1 MADTVDRLDIEIQAQ
16 AASAVA
22 EVDKLYDALERVAN
36 VLNIAT
42 SSFTNAKTAIQGT
55 ARAMRSMAKIT
66 MPNLT
71 TITQQMDALS
81 QAGANGAGLGS
92 TLSGA
97 SDQFYVLERASTEAG
112 KSMSAMNPI
121 IKGIDTA
128 FKGLVTVVGEVS
140 HHIGSVAGF
149 MVSNFT
155 TIGRAASALGR
166 VKSLMGGILGP
177 LIGFYGVRSLVTL
190 GKDAVEL
197 ASDLTEVQNVV
208 DHAFGLEGAKAVETF
223 VETSKEQ
230 FGLAEL
236 AAKQYSSRFQ
246 AMGKSMG
253 ITTDM
258 VAKAHDNVRDHM
270 VQAYQDTGDEMG
282 AMALNLTKL
291 TADMASF
298 YNEDQAHVAQA
309 LQSVFTGQTRSLRQ
323 YGIDLTQVNL
333 QEWAAKQGIDAK
345 IDSMTQAEKAMLRYQ
360 YIMAQTS
367 MVQGDFARTADTWA
381 NQIRLLKQNFQAL
394 GSVIGGVVIN
404 VFKPLITWMNNA
416 MSSVIAFAET
426 IANALGKIFGWTIRG
441 TAGGGGGGEA
451 GLGDL
456 SGGLEDVGN
465 AADGAGGSLGN
476 ANKEAKEL
484 KRTLLGFDEI
494 NKLNDVSNPSSGSGG
509 SGGGGSGGG
518 GGAGGGGATA
528 GDFELVK
535 TETIFDQFESNI
547 HTLYG
552 LGKKISGTLSDMME
566 SIDWQAI
573 YKKARNF
580 GSGLAEFLNGLI
592 SPRLFRNLGITI
604 AGAINTVLNA
614 KDAFLS
620 RFNFKNLGQ
629 SLGDGIMGFFE
640 TWDAGLEAKVF
651 YKAVNG
657 IVDTIWA
664 ALDEIGP
671 TGFSFIGTKISSC
684 VRDAIKG
691 IEWKTKVYPAAEE
704 FGTDLAAFMN
714 GLFKPSTF
722 SAVGDTIAKFLNTEL
737 RTLSA
742 WARKFEWDSFGR
754 SLAAGLKRFL
764 FSFDWNLAASTFT
777 KLASGIITAAG
788 EAIDSFASGNGF
800 YVLGRKISLAIR
812 SIPWDTLLAS
822 AGRVLWN
829 AFNGAIDGARGLFS
843 DTPFEEA
850 ITDLQEALNG
860 IAEKINFPAIASG
873 VESIVTALAPVG
885 EGFAKGFVAAFAG
898 LAEIGVGV
906 LNGIG
911 FAFQII
917 AGALNKLDPEIL
929 KGIGIGLG
937 VIAGSLVVMKI
948 ATGVAGIITSIAG
961 ALGLAGLSGG
971 AASAGIAGATTAISE
986 GAAIIGGT
994 KVMTMIT
1001 SLGQLAQAFF
1011 MNAGASVDFTQKV
1024 QHAMDTDNRNAFTG
1038 LINSMMVLKDEG
1050 VITGKTFNDL
1060 YGYMNSNET
1069 KGKSLADVA
1078 YVLGQKLGV
1087 AGVSTDILNKNQE
1100 KLSGVMDTI
1109 GVKGSKQETIFSK
1122 LTQGIQEAS
1131 KAGSQVHSSGFGGL
1145 GKSFDDIGS
1154 KATDAKKNT
1163 GNFGTGVAGFVGGIV
1178 AQTITMALMGT
1189 AYKNIGDKA
1198 TEAQSPIEGLK
1209 TKITEMVTSIS
1220 TNSSTAKKDSGTLA
1234 SNITDT
1240 FSETIR
1246 GGADV
1251 AKKAAQEGMV
1261 TPTLTTL
1268 QDGFGL
1274 HSPSTVMRDYGI
1286 NLDQG
1291 LANGVTGSASLV
1303 TTALATMIATMKN
1316 AMTTFANSTKAIGT
1330 TAVTNFKTGLE
1341 SVAMPDLG
1349 KKARDSINSTYTSA
1363 KGSFYTAGR
1372 DMANALKNG
1381 ADSVGGF
1388 VNLGAEV
1395 KGAMGDYAKSGSS
1408 NPFYG
1413 IGKTIVSALNAGLK
1427 SEAIAHLGYE
1437 KRTPQIISVG
1447 GKSQSVDTWVAK
1459 WYASGGFPNYGEM
1472 FIANERG
1479 PEMIGKFGNKNVVA
1493 NNQQITDGIK
1503 SAVIEGMMAVASAG
1517 AFGSSNDGTPLV
1529 LNATIKTPDGDV
1541 LARVVERAQARR
1553 DARYYTTSIR

>member
-42 SSFTNAKTAIQGT
+42 GSFTNAKTAIQGT
-55 ARAMRSMAKIT
+55 ARAMRSMAKIN

-92 TLSGA
+92 SLSGA
-97 SDQFYVLERASTEAG
+97 SNAFYVLERSSSEAN
-112 KSMSAMNPI
+112 KSMSAMTPVV
-121 IKGIDTA
+121 KGIETA
-128 FKGLVTVVGEVS
+128 FKGLMTVTEAVAHS
-140 HHIGSVAGF
+140 IGSVAGF

-155 TIGRAASALGR
+155 TIGRAASGLGK
-166 VKSLMGGILGP
+166 VKSLMSGILGP

-208 DHAFGLEGAKAVETF
+208 DHAFGLEGAKAVEDF
-223 VETSKEQ
+223 VATSKEN

-253 ITTDM
+253 ITSDM

-441 TAGGGGGGEA
+441 TAGGGGGDA

-456 SGGLEDVGN
+456 SGGLEDVGD

-518 GGAGGGGATA
+518 GAGGGGGATA

-535 TETIFDQFESNI
+535 TESIFDQFESNI

-566 SIDWQAI
+566 SIDWQAV

-592 SPRLFRNLGITI
+592 SPRLFRDLGITI

-614 KDAFLS
+614 KDAFLN

-651 YKAVNG
+651 YKTVNG
-657 IVDTIWA
+657 IVDTIWT
-664 ALDEIGP
+664 ALDRIGT
-671 TGFSFIGTKISSC
+671 TGFSFIGTKISTC
-684 VRDAIKG
+684 IKEAIEG
-691 IEWKTKVYPAAEE
+691 IEWEKKVFPAAEE

-722 SAVGDTIAKFLNTEL
+722 SAVGETIAKFLNTEL
-737 RTLSA
+737 RTLVA
-742 WARKFEWDSFGR
+742 WAGKFQWDSFGR

-764 FSFDWNLAASTFT
+764 FRFDWNLAASTFT
-777 KLASGIITAAG
+777 KLAKGIITAAE
-788 EAIDSFASGNGF
+788 EAIDTFASGNGF
-800 YVLGRKISLAIR
+800 YVIGRRISTAIR
-812 SIPWDTLLAS
+812 NIPWDTLLAS
-822 AGRVLWN
+822 VGRVLWK
-829 AFNGAIDGARGLFS
+829 ALNGAIDVARGLF
-843 DTPFEEA
+843 DGTPVSKA
-850 ITDLQEALNG
+850 IEDLKKKLNEVAG
-860 IAEKINFPAIASG
+860 KIDFPKIASG
-873 VESIVTALAPVG
+873 IESIVKALSPAVS
-885 EGFAKGFVAAFAG
+885 GFAKGFVEAFGG
-898 LAEIGVGV
+898 LADIGVMV

-911 FAFQII
+911 VALEII
-917 AGALNKLDPEIL
+917 ANALNKLDPDLIE
-929 KGIGIGLG
+929 KIGKGLG
-937 VIAGSLVVMKI
+937 VMAASLGAMKL
-948 ATGVAGIITSIAG
+948 ANGVAGVITSVTSALGFAGSAG
-961 ALGLAGLSGG
+961 ATAATGLGQAT
-971 AASAGIAGATTAISE
+971 AAVEVGATTAMTVGE
-986 GAAIIGGT
+986 QWLT
-994 KVMTMIT
+994 KLYG
-1001 SLGQLAQAFF
+1001 LGNGFF
-1011 MNAGASVDFTQKV
+1011 FNAGAS
-1024 QHAMDTDNRNAFTG
+1024 AAFTEAVEHTFTVDKNDAYVG
-1038 LINSMMVLKDEG
+1038 LSNALMTLYDNE
-1050 VITGKTFNDL
+1050 VISTAEFQALEK
-1060 YGYMNSNET
+1060 YMGSTEL
-1069 KGKSLADVA
+1069 KGKSLSEVA
-1078 YVLGQKLGV
+1078 FSLGQKLGEV
-1087 AGVSTDILNKNQE
+1087 GVTTEDLTKNEGDLNK
-1100 KLSGVMDTI
+1100 VMGMFIKNGGDKQAILDNISRGI
-1109 GVKGSKQETIFSK
+1109 GSVNTEGSK
-1122 LTQGIQEAS
+1122 AS
-1131 KAGSQVHSSGFGGL
+1131 NTGFGGL
-1145 GKSFDDIGS
+1145 LKTMLGIGDNAETS
-1154 KATDAKKNT
+1154 DAKTAEFKKKLWT
-1163 GNFGTGVAGFVGGIV
+1163 MAGGMAAQGLLLAIAGTTFVGIGNKADENGTKVAGFSLAFDGLIKYFTNKKKDFESGGE
-1178 AQTITMALMGT
+1178 ALMTG
-1189 AYKNIGDKA
+1189 A
-1198 TEAQSPIEGLK
+1198 TNGVETGEAGLSAAVLGASQDAQK
-1209 TKITEMVTSIS
+1209 TFTSDNGI
-1220 TNSSTAKKDSGTLA
+1220 N
-1234 SNITDT
+1234 
-1240 FSETIR
+1240 
-1246 GGADV
+1246 
-1251 AKKAAQEGMV
+1251 
-1261 TPTLTTL
+1261 
-1268 QDGFGL
+1268 
-1274 HSPSTVMRDYGI
+1274 SPSTVYKGYGE
-1286 NLDQG
+1286 NLMSG
-1291 LANGVTGSASLV
+1291 LANGVTGQQSVV
-1303 TTALATMIATMKN
+1303 TTALKN
-1316 AMTTFANSTKAIGT
+1316 IIDALKTTMTTFANSTKAIGT

-1372 DMANALKNG
+1372 DMANALKSG

-1408 NPFYG
+1408 NPFYS

-1427 SEAIAHLGYE
+1427 SEAIARLGYE

-1447 GKSQSVDTWVAK
+1447 GKSQSVDTWIAK
-1459 WYASGGFPNYGEM
+1459 WYASGGFPNYGEVYV
-1472 FIANERG
+1472 ANEAG
-1479 PEMIGKFGNKNVVA
+1479 PEMIGKFGHKNVVA

-1503 SAVIEGMMAVASAG
+1503 AAVIEGMMAVASAG
-1517 AFGSSNDGTPLV
+1517 AFGSSNDSTPLV

-1541 LARVVERAQARR
+1541 LARIVERAQARR

>member
-42 SSFTNAKTAIQGT
+42 GSFTNAKTAIRGT
-55 ARAMRSMAKIT
+55 ARAMRSMAKIS

-81 QAGANGAGLGS
+81 QAGTNGAGLGS

-97 SDQFYVLERASTEAG
+97 SNAFYVLERSSTEAG
-112 KSMSAMNPI
+112 RSMSAMNPI

-208 DHAFGLEGAKAVETF
+208 DHAFGLEGAKAVEDF
-223 VETSKEQ
+223 VATSKEN

-253 ITTDM
+253 ITSDM

-494 NKLNDVSNPSSGSGG
+494 NKLNEVSTPSSGSGG

-518 GGAGGGGATA
+518 GGAGGGGASA
-528 GDFELVK
+528 GDFELVQ
-535 TETIFDQFESNI
+535 TESIFDKFKSNI
-547 HTLYG
+547 GSLYELGDYIGDTISDTL
-552 LGKKISGTLSDMME
+552 KKIKWNEVFLAAQSFGT
-566 SIDWQAI
+566 
-573 YKKARNF
+573 
-580 GSGLAEFLNGLI
+580 GLASFLNGLI
-592 SPRLFRNLGITI
+592 QPELFSETSGFI
-604 AGAINTVLNA
+604 ANAINTVLNA
-614 KDAFLS
+614 ENAFLDVFS
-620 RFNFKNLGQ
+620 FKNLGV
-629 SLGDGIMGFFE
+629 SIAAGITTFFE
-640 TWDAGLEAKVF
+640 TFDFGLEAKVF
-651 YKAVNG
+651 YKSVNG
-657 IVDTIWA
+657 IARTIRFAAENVDWSS
-664 ALDEIGP
+664 IGV
-671 TGFSFIGTKISSC
+671 KITEC
-684 VRDAIKG
+684 VRNALGGIK
-691 IEWKTKVYPAAEE
+691 WKEEVFPAVENV
-704 FGTDLAAFMN
+704 GTALANFLN
-714 GLFKPSTF
+714 GLINEETF
-722 SAVGDTIAKFLNTEL
+722 GKIGESVGNVLNSALKFLNTWG
-737 RTLSA
+737 TT
-742 WARKFEWDSFGR
+742 FEWDKFGI
-754 SLAAGLKRFL
+754 SLAAGFR
-764 FSFDWNLAASTFT
+764 SFIATFDFKMTAQNFQTFATGILSSASAAISNVDWVDLGYKIRN
-777 KLASGIITAAG
+777 
-788 EAIDSFASGNGF
+788 AILMIDWKVVFASVGDFIVKALNAVIDLAGGLFDLTKFSEGVKALVDALLPAGNGF
-800 YVLGRKISLAIR
+800 
-812 SIPWDTLLAS
+812 AS
-822 AGRVLWN
+822 
-829 AFNGAIDGARGLFS
+829 
-843 DTPFEEA
+843 
-850 ITDLQEALNG
+850 
-860 IAEKINFPAIASG
+860 
-873 VESIVTALAPVG
+873 
-885 EGFAKGFVAAFAG
+885 GFVAAFSG
-898 LAEIGVGV
+898 LAEIGAGV

-911 FAFQII
+911 LAFQVI

-929 KGIGIGLG
+929 KGIGTGLG
-937 VIAGSLVVMKI
+937 IIAGSLVIMKI

-986 GAAIIGGT
+986 GAAI
-994 KVMTMIT
+994 
-1001 SLGQLAQAFF
+1001 
-1011 MNAGASVDFTQKV
+1011 
-1024 QHAMDTDNRNAFTG
+1024 
-1038 LINSMMVLKDEG
+1038 
-1050 VITGKTFNDL
+1050 
-1060 YGYMNSNET
+1060 
-1069 KGKSLADVA
+1069 
-1078 YVLGQKLGV
+1078 
-1087 AGVSTDILNKNQE
+1087 
-1100 KLSGVMDTI
+1100 
-1109 GVKGSKQETIFSK
+1109 
-1122 LTQGIQEAS
+1122 
-1131 KAGSQVHSSGFGGL
+1131 
-1145 GKSFDDIGS
+1145 
-1154 KATDAKKNT
+1154 
-1163 GNFGTGVAGFVGGIV
+1163 
-1178 AQTITMALMGT
+1178 
-1189 AYKNIGDKA
+1189 
-1198 TEAQSPIEGLK
+1198 
-1209 TKITEMVTSIS
+1209 
-1220 TNSSTAKKDSGTLA
+1220 
-1234 SNITDT
+1234 
-1240 FSETIR
+1240 
-1246 GGADV
+1246 
-1251 AKKAAQEGMV
+1251 
-1261 TPTLTTL
+1261 
-1268 QDGFGL
+1268 
-1274 HSPSTVMRDYGI
+1274 
-1286 NLDQG
+1286 
-1291 LANGVTGSASLV
+1291 
-1303 TTALATMIATMKN
+1303 
-1316 AMTTFANSTKAIGT
+1316 
-1330 TAVTNFKTGLE
+1330 
-1341 SVAMPDLG
+1341 
-1349 KKARDSINSTYTSA
+1349 
-1363 KGSFYTAGR
+1363 
-1372 DMANALKNG
+1372 
-1381 ADSVGGF
+1381 
-1388 VNLGAEV
+1388 
-1395 KGAMGDYAKSGSS
+1395 
-1408 NPFYG
+1408 
-1413 IGKTIVSALNAGLK
+1413 
-1427 SEAIAHLGYE
+1427 
-1437 KRTPQIISVG
+1437 
-1447 GKSQSVDTWVAK
+1447 
-1459 WYASGGFPNYGEM
+1459 
-1472 FIANERG
+1472 
-1479 PEMIGKFGNKNVVA
+1479 
-1493 NNQQITDGIK
+1493 
-1503 SAVIEGMMAVASAG
+1503 
-1517 AFGSSNDGTPLV
+1517 
-1529 LNATIKTPDGDV
+1529 
-1541 LARVVERAQARR
+1541 
-1553 DARYYTTSIR
+1553 

>member
-42 SSFTNAKTAIQGT
+42 GSFTNAKTAIQGT
-55 ARAMRSMAKIT
+55 ARAMRSMAKIS

-81 QAGANGAGLGS
+81 QAGAGGSAISGVSSVFTVLSNTSNDANQAMSGLGGTAS
-92 TLSGA
+92 SVSDAFDGLMNVVSGVA
-97 SDQFYVLERASTEAG
+97 S
-112 KSMSAMNPI
+112 
-121 IKGIDTA
+121 GI
-128 FKGLVTVVGEVS
+128 GN
-140 HHIGSVAGF
+140 VAQSI
-149 MVSNFT
+149 VSNFT
-155 TIGRAASALGR
+155 LMGRAVTTFNR
-166 VKSLMGGILGP
+166 IKSSLTGILGA
-177 LIGFYGVRSLVTL
+177 LIGFYGVRSLVML

-223 VETSKEQ
+223 VGTSKEQ
-230 FGLAEL
+230 YGLAEL

-253 ITTDM
+253 ITADM

-404 VFKPLITWMNNA
+404 VFKPLITWLNNA

-441 TAGGGGGGEA
+441 TAGGGGGEA

-456 SGGLEDVGN
+456 SGGLEDVGD

-494 NKLNDVSNPSSGSGG
+494 NKLNAVSDPSSGSGG

-518 GGAGGGGATA
+518 GAGGGGGATA
-528 GDFELVK
+528 GDFTLVK
-535 TETIFDQFESNI
+535 TESIFDQYKSEIDNLYELGGYISDVLTN
-547 HTLYG
+547 TL
-552 LGKKISGTLSDMME
+552 KKINWDKVYAVADG
-566 SIDWQAI
+566 
-573 YKKARNF
+573 F
-580 GSGLAEFLNGLI
+580 GFGLARFLNGLI
-592 SPRLFRNLGITI
+592 TPELFSEVGKTVAGSLNVALRILNRFGTTFDWKNFGASLG
-604 AGAINTVLNA
+604 AGLQS
-614 KDAFLS
+614 FLS
-620 RFNFKNLGQ
+620 TYDLN
-629 SLGDGIMGFFE
+629 
-640 TWDAGLEAKVF
+640 LEASNF
-651 YKAVNG
+651 NTFVNG
-657 IVDTIWA
+657 ILTAASEAVGTVDWYGFGLKIRNAILLLDWKTILINTGEFIMRA
-664 ALDEIGP
+664 INASLDLARGIFDGSPVEKAIEKLKNIVNTTIGKIDFKTLDEGFSKLVEALSPAVSGFADGLVTVFEGLAGVTAETINAIGIAVGDFADFVAKLDPKVVEAIGKALGVFVGGMIGFGLLSKVGGIISGFSSGLVGLISSLASHPIAAIGLSLGVLAAGIGSLTDSGFFSDADTKAAIENSNKIISNSKDVRTEVNNALDAIEAKDRDIESTYTAIGNMADEFFRLSGKSKLTNTEMERLNELREMLGGQLPGFTEIVSD
-671 TGFSFIGTKISSC
+671 TTKSY
-684 VRDAIKG
+684 DDQ
-691 IEWKTKVYPAAEE
+691 KTAVNDLIAKTEDYYKTLAAEE
-704 FGTDLAAFMN
+704 YTKEYYKKLFDLQVQEQKLKEANEQLNASYQPMFDRSSLFGGIL
-714 GLFKPSTF
+714 G
-722 SAVGDTIAKFLNTEL
+722 TIADAFDGTNGKIEQNNYELKQNKEAQQKLTEQY
-737 RTLSA
+737 R
-742 WARKFEWDSFGR
+742 
-754 SLAAGLKRFL
+754 
-764 FSFDWNLAASTFT
+764 
-777 KLASGIITAAG
+777 I
-788 EAIDSFASGNGF
+788 
-800 YVLGRKISLAIR
+800 
-812 SIPWDTLLAS
+812 
-822 AGRVLWN
+822 
-829 AFNGAIDGARGLFS
+829 
-843 DTPFEEA
+843 
-850 ITDLQEALNG
+850 Q
-860 IAEKINFPAIASG
+860 
-873 VESIVTALAPVG
+873 
-885 EGFAKGFVAAFAG
+885 
-898 LAEIGVGV
+898 
-906 LNGIG
+906 
-911 FAFQII
+911 
-917 AGALNKLDPEIL
+917 
-929 KGIGIGLG
+929 LG
-937 VIAGSLVVMKI
+937 VVDQYKTK
-948 ATGVAGIITSIAG
+948 TGE
-961 ALGLAGLSGG
+961 
-971 AASAGIAGATTAISE
+971 TTKAVS
-986 GAAIIGGT
+986 
-994 KVMTMIT
+994 
-1001 SLGQLAQAFF
+1001 
-1011 MNAGASVDFTQKV
+1011 NAGASAGDLKREIQNLSKLNG
-1024 QHAMDTDNRNAFTG
+1024 AN
-1038 LINSMMVLKDEG
+1038 LKD
-1050 VITGKTFNDL
+1050 N
-1060 YGYMNSNET
+1060 
-1069 KGKSLADVA
+1069 
-1078 YVLGQKLGV
+1078 LGG
-1087 AGVSTDILNKNQE
+1087 A
-1100 KLSGVMDTI
+1100 
-1109 GVKGSKQETIFSK
+1109 
-1122 LTQGIQEAS
+1122 
-1131 KAGSQVHSSGFGGL
+1131 
-1145 GKSFDDIGS
+1145 FDDIGS
-1154 KATDAKKNT
+1154 KASGAKEKT
-1163 GNFGTGVAGFVGGIV
+1163 GNFGTGVTGFVGGIV

-1209 TKITEMVTSIS
+1209 TKISEMVSSIS

-1261 TPTLTTL
+1261 TPTLACL
-1268 QDGFGL
+1268 QDGFGI

-1303 TTALATMIATMKN
+1303 TTALATMLATMKN
-1316 AMTTFANSTKAIGT
+1316 SMTTFANSTKAIGT
-1330 TAVTNFKTGLE
+1330 TAVTNFVSGLN

-1349 KKARDSINSTYTSA
+1349 KKARDSIDSTYTSA

-1372 DMANALKNG
+1372 DMANALKSG

-1395 KGAMGDYAKSGSS
+1395 KGAMGNYAKSGSS
-1408 NPFYG
+1408 NPFYD

-1427 SEAIAHLGYE
+1427 SEAIARLGYE

-1447 GKSQSVDTWVAK
+1447 GKSQSVDTWIAK
-1459 WYASGGFPNYGEM
+1459 WYASGGFPNYGEVYV
-1472 FIANERG
+1472 ANEAG
-1479 PEMIGKFGNKNVVA
+1479 PEMIGKFGHKNVVA

-1503 SAVIEGMMAVASAG
+1503 AAVIEGMMAVASAG

-1553 DARYYTTSIR
+1553 DTRYYTTSIR

>member
-16 AASAVA
+16 ASSAVA

-42 SSFTNAKTAIQGT
+42 GSFTNAKTAIQGT
-55 ARAMRSMAKIT
+55 ARAMRSMAKIN

-92 TLSGA
+92 SLSGA
-97 SDQFYVLERASTEAG
+97 SNAFYVLERSSSEAN
-112 KSMSAMNPI
+112 KSMSAMTPVV
-121 IKGIDTA
+121 KGIETA
-128 FKGLVTVVGEVS
+128 FNGLMTVTEAVAHS
-140 HHIGSVAGF
+140 IGSVAGF

-155 TIGRAASALGR
+155 TIGRAASGLGK
-166 VKSLMGGILGP
+166 VKSLMSGILGP

-253 ITTDM
+253 ITSDM

-333 QEWAAKQGIDAK
+333 AEWAAKQGIDAK

-441 TAGGGGGGEA
+441 TAGGGGGGDA

-456 SGGLEDVGN
+456 SGGLEDVGD

-476 ANKEAKEL
+476 ANKKAKEL

-509 SGGGGSGGG
+509 SGGGGKGGG
-518 GGAGGGGATA
+518 GGAGGGGASA

-552 LGKKISGTLSDMME
+552 LGKKISGALSDMME
-566 SIDWQAI
+566 SIDWQAV

-592 SPRLFRNLGITI
+592 SPRLFRDLGITI

-657 IVDTIWA
+657 IVDTIWT
-664 ALDEIGP
+664 ALDRIGA
-671 TGFSFIGTKISSC
+671 TGFSFIGTKISTC
-684 VRDAIKG
+684 IKEALEG
-691 IEWKTKVYPAAEE
+691 IEWKTKVFPAAEE

-722 SAVGDTIAKFLNTEL
+722 AAVGDTIAKFLNTEL
-737 RTLSA
+737 RTLVA
-742 WARKFEWDSFGR
+742 WAGKFQWDSFGR

-764 FSFDWNLAASTFT
+764 FRFDWNLAASTFT
-777 KLASGIITAAG
+777 KLAKGIITAAE
-788 EAIDSFASGNGF
+788 EAIDTFASGNGF
-800 YVLGRKISLAIR
+800 YVIGRRISTAIR
-812 SIPWDTLLAS
+812 NIPWDTLLAS
-822 AGRVLWN
+822 VGRVLWK
-829 AFNGAIDGARGLFS
+829 ALNGAIDIARGLF
-843 DTPFEEA
+843 DGTPVSKA
-850 ITDLQEALNG
+850 IEDLKKKLNEVAG
-860 IAEKINFPAIASG
+860 KIDFPKIASG
-873 VESIVTALAPVG
+873 IDSVVKALTPAVS
-885 EGFAKGFVAAFAG
+885 GFAKGFVEAFGG
-898 LAEIGVGV
+898 LADIGVIV

-911 FAFQII
+911 VALEII
-917 AGALNKLDPEIL
+917 ANALNKLDPDLIE
-929 KGIGIGLG
+929 KIGKGLG
-937 VIAGSLVVMKI
+937 VMAASLGAMKL
-948 ATGVAGIITSIAG
+948 ANGVAGVITSVTSALGFAGSAG
-961 ALGLAGLSGG
+961 ATAATGLGQATT
-971 AASAGIAGATTAISE
+971 AVEVGATTAMTVGE
-986 GAAIIGGT
+986 QWLT
-994 KVMTMIT
+994 KLYG
-1001 SLGQLAQAFF
+1001 LGNGFF
-1011 MNAGASVDFTQKV
+1011 FNAGAS
-1024 QHAMDTDNRNAFTG
+1024 AAFTEAVEHTFTVDKNDAYVG
-1038 LINSMMVLKDEG
+1038 LTNALMTLSQNE
-1050 VITGKTFNDL
+1050 VISTTEFQALEK
-1060 YGYMNSNET
+1060 YMGSTEL
-1069 KGKSLADVA
+1069 KGKSLSEVA
-1078 YVLGQKLGV
+1078 FSLGQKLGEV
-1087 AGVSTDILNKNQE
+1087 GVTTEDLTKNEGDLNK
-1100 KLSGVMDTI
+1100 VMGMFIKNGGDKQAILDNISRGI
-1109 GVKGSKQETIFSK
+1109 GSVNTEGSK
-1122 LTQGIQEAS
+1122 AS
-1131 KAGSQVHSSGFGGL
+1131 NTGFGGL
-1145 GKSFDDIGS
+1145 LKTMLGIGDNAETS
-1154 KATDAKKNT
+1154 DAKTAEFKKKLWT
-1163 GNFGTGVAGFVGGIV
+1163 MAGGMAAQGLLLAIAGTTFVGIGNKADENGTKVAGFSLAFDGLIKYFTNKKKDFESGGE
-1178 AQTITMALMGT
+1178 ALMTG
-1189 AYKNIGDKA
+1189 A
-1198 TEAQSPIEGLK
+1198 TNGVETGEAGLSAAVLGASQDAQK
-1209 TKITEMVTSIS
+1209 TW
-1220 TNSSTAKKDSGTLA
+1220 
-1234 SNITDT
+1234 
-1240 FSETIR
+1240 
-1246 GGADV
+1246 
-1251 AKKAAQEGMV
+1251 
-1261 TPTLTTL
+1261 
-1268 QDGFGL
+1268 QDDNGE
-1274 HSPSTVMRDYGI
+1274 HSPSTVYKGFGE
-1286 NLDQG
+1286 NLMIG
-1291 LANGVTGSASLV
+1291 LANGITGQLSTV
-1303 TTALATMIATMKN
+1303 TTALQGITKTLQTS
-1316 AMTTFANSTKAIGT
+1316 MTTFVNTAKQYGSSAATEIAN
-1330 TAVTNFKTGLE
+1330 GLD
-1341 SVAMPDLG
+1341 SVKMPDLG
-1349 KKARDSINSTYTSA
+1349 NKIYTSMSGRA
-1363 KGSFYTAGR
+1363 SSNSGSFYTAGQN
-1372 DMANALKNG
+1372 MANAVKNG
-1381 ADSVGGF
+1381 ANSVGGF
-1388 VNLGAEV
+1388 PDLGG
-1395 KGAMGDYAKSGSS
+1395 KLRNAMGSYANSGSS
-1408 NPFYG
+1408 NPFYTLGSRIANAFKDG
-1413 IGKTIVSALNAGLK
+1413 IQSVQARLEYTQVSPNAV
-1427 SEAIAHLGYE
+1427 I
-1437 KRTPQIISVG
+1437 TVG
-1447 GKSQSVDTWVAK
+1447 GKQQSVPRYVAK

-1493 NNQQITDGIK
+1493 NNQQITEGIEA
-1503 SAVIEGMMAVASAG
+1503 AVVNGMMKAALSG
-1517 AFGSSNDGTPLV
+1517 AFGSSNDGTPIV

-1553 DARYYTTSIR
+1553 DTRYYTTSIR